1 MSCAALLP
9 AGALRAEPL
18 PAMRPPMTERARPAD
33 PRQMQETRWG
43 GLLAAAQRGDAR
55 AYDTLLRE
63 VTPRLRQLARARI
76 RDAAEVEDAVQ
87 DALMTIHALR
97 HTYDPERP
105 FGPWMTTIATRR
117 AIDRLRRRGRT
128 AGRESNLDDLPD
140 SAASVAPVAEDRIAA
155 RDLRAAVA
163 ELPESQ
169 RTALRLAKLEDLT
182 LAEASARSGLS
193 IGALKVATHRA
204 MRSLRR
210 RFGVAGKGDDLAD
223 R

>member
-1 MSCAALLP
+1 
-9 AGALRAEPL
+9 
-18 PAMRPPMTERARPAD
+18 MTLDGHVAD
-33 PRQMQETRWG
+33 PRLAQEQRWG
-43 GLLAAAQRGDAR
+43 GLLAAAQTGDAR

-97 HTYDPERP
+97 HTYDPMRP
-105 FGPWMTTIATRR
+105 FGPWVTTIATRR
-117 AIDRLRRRGRT
+117 AIDRLRRRGRG
-128 AGRESNLDDLPD
+128 AGRESNLDDLPE
-140 SAASVAPVAEDRIAA
+140 SAASVAPVAEDRIVA
-155 RDLRAAVA
+155 RNLRDAVA

-169 RTALRLAKLEDLT
+169 RTALRLAKLEDLS

-193 IGALKVATHRA
+193 VGALKVATHRA

-210 RFGVAGKGDDLAD
+210 RFGVGGEGEDRAD